1 MFAQVAQGNKSV
13 ADSVRDTT
21 GEVRRIFRKW
31 RGRGKI

>member
-1 MFAQVAQGNKSV
+1 MFAEVAQGKKSA

-21 GEVRRIFRKW
+21 GEVRRIFKKW